1 MRLDWENEV
10 EVIKQGAAV
19 VIYMLPNMIVV
30 MALTV
35 AAVIL
40 GLSIDRCLLAL
51 LFTLAA
57 AALAALSYWRV
68 MVLAK

>member
-51 LFTLAA
+51 LVTLAA
-57 AALAALSYWRV
+57 AALAGLSYWRV